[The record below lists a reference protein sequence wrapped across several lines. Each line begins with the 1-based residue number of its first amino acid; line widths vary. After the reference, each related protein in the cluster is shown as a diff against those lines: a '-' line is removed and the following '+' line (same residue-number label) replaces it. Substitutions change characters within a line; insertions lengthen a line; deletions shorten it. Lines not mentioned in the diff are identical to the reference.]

1 MKPLKRFGQNFLK
14 DPNIL
19 NKIAEE
25 INPAEDDLIVEIG
38 PGTGALTERL
48 LKKINTLIAVEIDN
62 RAYAALKEKY
72 PDLNLVNEDI
82 LKIDLHRFVKGE
94 GKIRIVGNIPYNI
107 TSPIIF
113 KMIHTRE
120 IIKDSVLM
128 VQLEVAKRMTGEK
141 GTKDYGILSVL
152 LKYFADVKL
161 RFKVSPNAFFPKPNV
176 DSAVVHLYFKDLK
189 TSKESDKA
197 FIAVVKAAFGNRRK
211 QLKNSFS
218 NSILKDI
225 NFENSGIDLSLRAEQ
240 LDIKDFVILSDYI
253 LSKNYL
259 SQINP

>member
-25 INPAEDDLIVEIG
+25 INPAEGDLIIEIG
-38 PGTGALTERL
+38 PGTGALTDKL
-48 LKKINTLIAVEIDN
+48 LKKVNTLTAVEIDN
-62 RAYAALKEKY
+62 RASAALKEKY

-82 LKIDLHRFVKGE
+82 LKIDLHSFAKGKE
-94 GKIRIVGNIPYNI
+94 KIRIVGNIPYNI

-152 LKYFADVKL
+152 LKYFTDVKL

-176 DSAVVHLYFKDLK
+176 DSAVVHLYFKDLQ
-189 TSKESDKA
+189 TSKESDNA